1 MDELDPRKLYELSES
16 FNELT
21 GTVKYASTAMQSMLG
36 PQAEANKKLRE
47 SGKKRADVEK
57 NAAEQRDKELKREV
71 EADGKQKKLFDD
83 ELRYRG
89 YKIDATGNLNKT
101 TTSLTGAQKQSLETL
116 DKRIAKEREL
126 AEVIKDP
133 VKSFRNVA
141 NSVNSFDGIMGLMQE
156 KMFEMTGKSV
166 PLAAGLMAAT
176 AVVGGVIKAATGMF
190 NWSNNSRQRHA
201 PTRLP
206 YSRQE

>member
-21 GTVKYASTAMQSMLG
+21 GTVKHTSQAMQAMLG

-71 EADGKQKKLFDD
+71 EADVKQKKLFDD

-101 TTSLTGAQKQSLETL
+101 TTSLSITQKQSLEAL
-116 DKRIAKEREL
+116 DKRIEKEREL

-133 VKSFRNVA
+133 VKS
-141 NSVNSFDGIMGLMQE
+141 VN
-156 KMFEMTGKSV
+156 
-166 PLAAGLMAAT
+166 
-176 AVVGGVIKAATGMF
+176 AV
-190 NWSNNSRQRHA
+190 
-201 PTRLP
+201 L
-206 YSRQE
+206 

>member
-16 FNELT
+16 LNELT

-156 KMFEMTGKSV
+156 KMFEKD
-166 PLAAGLMAAT
+166 
-176 AVVGGVIKAATGMF
+176 
-190 NWSNNSRQRHA
+190 
-201 PTRLP
+201 
-206 YSRQE
+206 